1 MPTVWVSGTLHR
13 PLDVKG
19 AREYRRVTSEAATY
33 PNGNPAARRRA
44 SLVMANLEL
53 GRPPW
58 SEAGMK
64 IGDDRYILEPKRL
77 RGWLDTKS

>member
-1 MPTVWVSGTLHR
+1 MEIR
-13 PLDVKG
+13 PHVG
-19 AREYRRVTSEAATY
+19 
-33 PNGNPAARRRA
+33 A

-58 SEAGMK
+58 SEAGMKK

>member
-1 MPTVWVSGTLHR
+1 MEIRPHVS
-13 PLDVKG
+13 
-19 AREYRRVTSEAATY
+19 
-33 PNGNPAARRRA
+33 A

-64 IGDDRYILEPKRL
+64 KIGDDRYSWSRSGYEA
-77 RGWLDTKS
+77 GWTPDAKGAG

>member
-1 MPTVWVSGTLHR
+1 MEIRPHVS
-13 PLDVKG
+13 
-19 AREYRRVTSEAATY
+19 
-33 PNGNPAARRRA
+33 A

-64 IGDDRYILEPKRL
+64 KIGDDRYILEPKRL
-77 RGWLDTKS
+77 RGWLDARCQGSRVSPSLTKRRMAYRDRGLLEEATSRDAS